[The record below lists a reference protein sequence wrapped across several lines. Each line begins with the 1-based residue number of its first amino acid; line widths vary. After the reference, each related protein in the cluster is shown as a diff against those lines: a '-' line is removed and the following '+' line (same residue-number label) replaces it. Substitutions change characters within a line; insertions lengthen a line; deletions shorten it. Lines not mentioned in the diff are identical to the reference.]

1 MAEVVRN
8 TDSIPFVRVLGYQL
22 TRNVSRSKK
31 FVALIFGQRR
41 VPWATQKIV
50 AYCDC

>member
-31 FVALIFGQRR
+31 FVVLIFGQRR
-41 VPWATQKIV
+41 VPRITHKK
-50 AYCDC
+50 